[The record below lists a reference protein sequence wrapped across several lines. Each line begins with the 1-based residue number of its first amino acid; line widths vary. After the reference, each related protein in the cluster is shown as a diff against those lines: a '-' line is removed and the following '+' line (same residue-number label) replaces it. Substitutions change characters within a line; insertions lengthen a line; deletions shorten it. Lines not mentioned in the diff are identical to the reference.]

1 MLVINRLFFF
11 LDVIFSLVPRG
22 YGDLILV
29 MVFTGFVAKFFC
41 CSSLSANHFPYGF
54 PPFFLYFVKIYAISL
69 LIILT
74 FKQRHFLPAGLSP
87 CTFSRDTIQM
97 VFSPGGCRSRRM
109 QCEQCL
115 QETLLPRQPLC
126 CHACGEGTIA
136 VCQTLPDPP

>member
-97 VFSPGGCRSRRM
+97 VFSPGGAVHVECNVNSVFRRP
-109 QCEQCL
+109 CCL
-115 QETLLPRQPLC
+115 DNLF
-126 CHACGEGTIA
+126 A
-136 VCQTLPDPP
+136 VMLVGKGP